1 MKGDFSRRTFDRK
14 KHYRGVLMQQGRVQV
29 DADWNEQVHLEAYL
43 RTTEAQ
49 DVIGLV
55 GAPKYAGGFKVGRS
69 PDKKDL
75 TLSPGRIYVGGRL
88 CENDPHPDGTTFFN
102 QPWYPNPDKPESGR
116 YLVYLDAWPRHVS
129 AVEDP
134 AIREVALGGADTAS
148 RMQTIWQVKLHKL
161 EEEDKLA
168 DCEQFPPGW
177 SPHGP
182 STAKLE
188 ARTAPAPQVTDPCL
202 LPPGAGYLGLENQL
216 YRVEIHTPGDVNE
229 ATFKWSRDNGSVLTA
244 VKNISGQDIEVQ
256 DLGRSDHLGLAVD
269 QWVELLGD
277 KVEFHGD
284 PGSLLHIVAINSA
297 ENIITVAGA
306 IPPVADL
313 GANLRIRRWDK
324 RKEAPAGEEPQGI
337 ITDTWL
343 PLENGL
349 EVRFSGD
356 TFRSGDYWL
365 IPARTATRLEQGH
378 IEWPLDEL
386 TAEPL
391 AQPPLGIHHAYCPLA
406 LVEFDDGEFSP
417 SQPADCRQIFPPLI
431 EVAEEAKT
439 GQLCCTFTVGNGKDS
454 YGDYN
459 DLQEAL
465 DDLPAAGGKICL
477 LSGEHRGNFTIH
489 EKQHLIISGCQWRTR
504 VLPSAEQTAGPVFSI
519 EDCTRVVLE
528 YLDIINLEGTGIQAG
543 TKPNLKLLDLDI
555 RSNRILAREHAI
567 RVNWGHNIVI
577 QNNRIRMID
586 SKTSD
591 VAIFLGGEQ
600 CRIEHNSIVVM
611 PGKKEKKDIPV
622 TDNRYIPNPSY
633 ECTELFNLY
642 RHKEFYNYV
651 GYAMEYQPSGPDW
664 SPSEKYQ
671 TSGGIQIAG
680 SSEDIRIVGNYI
692 TGGGWNGITLG
703 HWPDGIQDPDQA
715 YRKTAAT
722 HNMPYD
728 NKSRLQSQFNG
739 SLENIAILDN
749 DIMGMG
755 LNGIGVVSFFSLK
768 EMGLIVS
775 VNGLTIANN
784 RIRKCL
790 NQLSDFLDDDL
801 WARMNKEMGFGGISL
816 ADCEHAVIREN
827 TIADNG
833 AGHLEPVCGIFMLH
847 GEKVD
852 ISDNRI
858 LNNGPRPLN
867 SAAAGVIR
875 PGWRG
880 GIVIALSFEELARE
894 YLQEKEL
901 FYHDGIPAVKI
912 HHNIVTQPVGKAIAL
927 VACGPVS
934 IVGNH
939 LTSLGIDTS
948 SKMALLAG
956 SVFIM
961 NLGVSKDL
969 IGAMFLLFG
978 SMLKRYN
985 ALEADTAANIINAL
999 LHLPSGQV
1007 LYADNQTT
1015 LNLLTAGFEVS
1026 LSSQLIISLD
1036 DISYIGNQ
1044 SECTSFLDVV
1054 FIDAGLVGATVRT
1067 CNNRFQ
1073 SGFTG
1078 MLYSL
1083 VSFGFMNT
1091 TMGNQSTHCLIALG
1105 LPNFVQEVANTVFIT
1120 SNCPDSQRKLTTH
1133 YVIE

>member
-1 MKGDFSRRTFDRK
+1 MKGDFSRQTFDRK

-69 PDKKDL
+69 PDQKDL

-88 CENDPHPDGTTFFN
+88 CEIDSHPDGATYFT
-102 QPWYPNPDKPESGR
+102 QPWYPNPDKPEGGH

-134 AIREVALGGADTAS
+134 AIREVALGGPDTAS
-148 RMQTIWQVKLHKL
+148 RMQTVWQVKLLKINK
-161 EEEDKLA
+161 EDEPA

-177 SPHGP
+177 SPRAPG
-182 STAKLE
+182 TAKLE
-188 ARTAPAPQVTDPCL
+188 ARTAPAPSDTSPCL

-216 YRVEIHTPGDVNE
+216 YRVEIHKPGGVNE
-229 ATFKWSRDNGSVLTA
+229 ATFKWSRDNGSVVAA
-244 VKNISGQDIEVQ
+244 VKNISGQEIEVQ
-256 DLGRSDHLGLAVD
+256 DLGRSDHLGLAVS
-269 QWVELLGD
+269 QWVEYLDDRLEMHGDTGNLLLIDDIDPAENKITFKTGSSMPASSEE
-277 KVEFHGD
+277 EFH
-284 PGSLLHIVAINSA
+284 PRL
-297 ENIITVAGA
+297 
-306 IPPVADL
+306 
-313 GANLRIRRWDK
+313 RRWDQDK
-324 RKEAPAGEEPQGI
+324 AAPAEGI
-337 ITDTWL
+337 TITDKWL

-365 IPARTATRLEQGH
+365 IPARTATKLEQGH
-378 IEWPLDEL
+378 IEWPLDKL

-391 AQPPLGIHHAYCPLA
+391 PQPPLGIHHAYCPLA
-406 LVEFDDGEFSP
+406 LVEFDGEKFSP
-417 SQPADCRQIFPPLI
+417 SQPPDCRRIFPPLI

-439 GQLCCTFTVGNGKDS
+439 GRLCCTFTVGNGKDS
-454 YGDYN
+454 CGDYN

-465 DDLPAAGGKICL
+465 EDLPAAGGRICL
-477 LSGEHRGNFTIH
+477 LPGEHRGNFTIF
-489 EKQHLIISGCQWRTR
+489 EKKHLIISGCQWRTM
-504 VLPSAEQTAGPVFSI
+504 VLPSKEQTAGPVFHLR
-519 EDCTRVVLE
+519 DCEGVILE
-528 YLDIINLEGTGIQAG
+528 YLDIINLEGTGIVAEKTANG
-543 TKPNLKLLDLDI
+543 RLLDLEI
-555 RSNRILAREHAI
+555 RWNRIHAWQHA
-567 RVNWGHNIVI
+567 VKVTGGENIAIHSNQV
-577 QNNRIRMID
+577 RMID
-586 SKTSD
+586 SQESD
-591 VAIFLGGEQ
+591 VAIFLGGER
-600 CRIEHNSIVVM
+600 CGIENNSIVVI
-611 PGKKEKKDIPV
+611 PGESGKEEIRVKKKKAF
-622 TDNRYIPNPSY
+622 PNPSY
-633 ECTELFNLY
+633 ECTDRAGLY
-642 RHKEFYNYV
+642 GLEAFPEYLGSRW
-651 GYAMEYQPSGPDW
+651 EYQPAGHDW
-664 SPSEKYQ
+664 SPTAKYQ

-680 SSEDIRIVGNYI
+680 GSEDIRIVGNRI

-703 HWPDGIQDPDQA
+703 HLPGAVQDPDQA
-715 YRKTAAT
+715 YRKPVAT
-722 HNMPYD
+722 HNMPPEK
-728 NKSRLQSQFNG
+728 KSAFQYQFIG

-749 DIMGMG
+749 DIQGMG

-768 EMGLIVS
+768 EMGLLVS

-790 NQLSDFLDDDL
+790 NQLSDYLDDDL

-827 TIADNG
+827 TIAENG
-833 AGHLEPVCGIFMLH
+833 ASHLEPVCGIFMLH

-867 SAAAGVIR
+867 SAASGVIR

-880 GIVIALSFEELARE
+880 GIVIALSFEELVRE

-927 VACGPVS
+927 IACGPVS

-956 SVFIM
+956 TVFIL

-969 IGAMFLLFG
+969 IGAMLLSYG
-978 SMLKRYN
+978 SMLKGFKAPEAIAALNLTN
-985 ALEADTAANIINAL
+985 ALV
-999 LHLPSGQV
+999 HLPSGQV
-1007 LYADNQTT
+1007 LYANNQTT
-1015 LNLLTAGFEVS
+1015 LNLLTSGIEVS
-1026 LSSQLIISLD
+1026 LSSQLIVSLD
-1036 DISYIGNQ
+1036 DVSYIGNQ

-1091 TMGNQSTHCLIALG
+1091 TMGNQATHCLIALG
-1105 LPNFVQEVANTVFIT
+1105 PSQFAQETANVVIY
-1120 SNCPDSQRKLTTH
+1120 SGNCPDSQRKLTTH